1 MLSEGRAVHGKRL
14 VVFRAPGTGSYALVA
29 GRKVGNAVQ
38 RNRAR
43 RVMRAAWREVTSDAH
58 QRDDVVIVARAAI
71 AGATSPELVAE
82 IEELLRR

>member
-1 MLSEGRAVHGKRL
+1 MLSEGRAVHGRRL

-43 RVMRAAWREVTSDAH
+43 RVMRAAWREVASAADR
-58 QRDDVVIVARAAI
+58 RDDVVIVARATI
-71 AGATSPELVAE
+71 AKATSPELVGE

>member
-1 MLSEGRAVHGKRL
+1 MLSVGRAAHGRRL

-43 RVMRAAWREVTSDAH
+43 RVMRAAWREVGTTDPR
-58 QRDDVVIVARAAI
+58 QDVVIVARAAI
-71 AGATSPELVAE
+71 AGATSPELVSE
-82 IEELLRR
+82 IEELLTR